1 MTSNTA
7 QTETASAPA
16 EKNKPHKKAST
27 GARGANVASPRAK
40 TGKKASRSKR
50 APKGRTKAT
59 GARDGSKTAKILDL
73 LKRPGGATAKDLQKA
88 SGWQPHSMRGFLSG
102 MIRKKMGLTLAS
114 TKAEHG
120 ERSYAV
126 KP

>member
-73 LKRPGGATAKDLQKA
+73 LKRPGGATAKELQKA
-88 SGWQPHSMRGFLSG
+88 AGWQPHSVRGFLSG
-102 MIRKKMGLTLAS
+102 TVRKKLGLAITS
-114 TKAEHG
+114 TKGEDR